1 MYERLRDKLLQS
13 HGKEDVVMKK
23 WRIEVRS
30 SKSVYF
36 VATYDHLMALVGEER
51 ESVAVGLFGVWKLYE
66 KLYKQKGWKFN
77 LVCSFL
83 EGR

>member
-1 MYERLRDKLLQS
+1 
-13 HGKEDVVMKK
+13 
-23 WRIEVRS
+23 
-30 SKSVYF
+30 
-36 VATYDHLMALVGEER
+36 MALVGEER